1 MIKKLIKSTKATLVV
16 GSEVITEVGFSSDQ
30 GSANLP
36 LSQICPTLCC
46 T

>member
-30 GSANLP
+30 GSAYLP
-36 LSQICPTLCC
+36 LSQICPTLHCI
-46 T
+46 